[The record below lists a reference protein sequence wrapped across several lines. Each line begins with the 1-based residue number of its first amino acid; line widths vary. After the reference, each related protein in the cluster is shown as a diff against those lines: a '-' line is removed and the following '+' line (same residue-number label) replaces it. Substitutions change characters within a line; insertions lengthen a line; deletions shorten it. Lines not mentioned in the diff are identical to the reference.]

1 MVLQWIAAKM
11 NSASNHFVEGRFPM
25 SALPGRVTIFIVLGF
40 TALLAT
46 WGSAAQRPPA
56 KIHIRGTITKLNLG
70 EKQTNSVAVL
80 LIEGPQTKDTVYDKA
95 SVKLT
100 PQTSIK
106 MLVGKELKDAK
117 LADLKVGSKV
127 EAVFIGPVA
136 ESYPV
141 QATAGEIVIIEAAK

>member
-1 MVLQWIAAKM
+1 
-11 NSASNHFVEGRFPM
+11 
-25 SALPGRVTIFIVLGF
+25 
-40 TALLAT
+40 
-46 WGSAAQRPPA
+46 
-56 KIHIRGTITKLNLG
+56 
-70 EKQTNSVAVL
+70 VL